1 MYSLLLITLSLVVV
15 VNDALKLPAARY
27 HHRSSTLNSR
37 KTPTQMLVDGAQPPL
52 LSIALTLLLI
62 NSSPPPAFASV
73 APLADVGLRE
83 FLVKD
88 SSQLLRLSLPSSM
101 TKDAPINLEVDPGR
115 QAQEA
120 IELVRLRLE
129 QVGFSGKK
137 PVWIACLKEV
147 NEANKIANSDTL
159 LKSVVSKKEL
169 SKANALLEELKT
181 DIDNLRDA
189 VRNEDI
195 KSTISSQAKAAD
207 TLYELRL
214 LSMKPGLPFDLS
226 SDAAGMPV
234 LKGRAV
240 VNAVVKHGNGGKEFT
255 LDDGSKS
262 DTLELTMVIDGYRAP
277 VTGGNFVDLV
287 NKKHYDGMVI
297 NSVDDLFVNA
307 GSTNGYSENGKV
319 RTIPLEIFYKKD
331 TSPTY
336 HYTSD
341 DDLRATEGFA
351 NPFQSVGALGMVHDP
366 EDNDT
371 GSDQF
376 FFLKWDQGLV
386 APGRNTLDGSS
397 AEFGYVVKNQ
407 DALTQIKKGD
417 VIVKMTV
424 AKGGDKLTIGGK

>member
-1 MYSLLLITLSLVVV
+1 MMYPLLLITLSLVVV
-15 VNDALKLPAARY
+15 VNDALKLPATRY

-37 KTPTQMLVDGAQPPL
+37 KTPTQILVDAQSPL
-52 LSIALTLLLI
+52 LSMALTLLLLL
-62 NSSPPPAFASV
+62 NSSPPPAYASV

-101 TKDAPINLEVDPGR
+101 TKGAPINLEVDPGR

-159 LKSVVSKKEL
+159 LNTVPKKDL

-195 KSTISSQAKAAD
+195 KSTISTQAKAAD

-226 SDAAGMPV
+226 SDAAGRPV

-240 VNAVVKHGNGGKEFT
+240 VNAVFKHGSGGKEFT

-307 GSTNGYSENGKV
+307 GSSGGYSENGKV

-341 DDLRATEGFA
+341 DDLRATEGHA
-351 NPFQSVGALGMVHDP
+351 NPFQSIGALGMVHDP

-397 AEFGYVVKNQ
+397 AEFGYVVNNQ

-417 VIVKMTV
+417 VILKMTV
-424 AKGGDKLTIGGK
+424 AKGGIS